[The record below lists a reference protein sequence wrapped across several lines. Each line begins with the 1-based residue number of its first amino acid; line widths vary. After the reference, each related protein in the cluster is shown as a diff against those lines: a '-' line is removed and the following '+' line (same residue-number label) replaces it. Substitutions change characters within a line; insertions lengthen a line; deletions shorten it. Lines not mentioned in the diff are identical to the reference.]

1 MSTSFEMG
9 SPNRVALGTVGPP
22 GQRIFYLQIEQ
33 DARIVSMKLEK
44 QQVGV
49 FGQLLAEMLADL
61 ATPDDIPSSND
72 LDLVE
77 PVDADWVVGGVQLSY
92 DTDADRIV
100 LLFEEAV
107 AEPDEDGA
115 IGRLSIS
122 RGQAGALT
130 QRSVIL
136 LQGGRPPCP
145 LCGNPMDPTGHACPR
160 TNGHRPRTS

>member
-1 MSTSFEMG
+1 MSTSFEMDA
-9 SPNRVALGTVGPP
+9 PDRVALGTVGVP
-22 GQRIFYLQIEQ
+22 GQRTFYLQVEQ
-33 DARIVSMKLEK
+33 DTRIVSMKLEK

-61 ATPDDIPSSND
+61 PTPDDIPADSDVD
-72 LDLVE
+72 LAE
-77 PVDADWVVGGVQLSY
+77 PVNPDWVIGGIQLSY

-107 AEPDEDGA
+107 AESDEEGA

-130 QRSVIL
+130 QRSVSL
-136 LQGGRPPCP
+136 LEGGRPSCP
-145 LCGNPMDPTGHACPR
+145 LCGNPMDPSGHACPR
-160 TNGHRPRTS
+160 TNGHRPRTP

>member
-1 MSTSFEMG
+1 MSTSFEMDT
-9 SPNRVALGTVGPP
+9 PTRVALGTVGAP
-22 GQRIFYLQIEQ
+22 GQRVFYLQVEQ
-33 DARIVSMKLEK
+33 DNRIVSLKLEK

-61 ATPDDIPSSND
+61 PTPDAIPSGPDVD
-72 LDLVE
+72 LSQPVE
-77 PVDADWVVGGVQLSY
+77 PDWVIGGIQLSY

-107 AEPDEDGA
+107 AETDEEGA

-122 RGQAGALT
+122 RPQAGALT
-130 QRSVIL
+130 QRSVSL
-136 LQGGRPPCP
+136 LEAGRPSCP
-145 LCGNPMDPTGHACPR
+145 LCGNPMDPSGHACPR